1 MEKSGNYILFR
12 CPLFEEKHFLMCA
25 DIFMGWM
32 ETYNVQ
38 IEKLKK
44 LFRGLINKVIPL
56 VGSQNNF
63 KVTTDLLLSLK

>member
-1 MEKSGNYILFR
+1 
-12 CPLFEEKHFLMCA
+12 MCA

-44 LFRGLINKVIPL
+44 LLRGLINKVIPH

>member
-1 MEKSGNYILFR
+1 
-12 CPLFEEKHFLMCA
+12 
-25 DIFMGWM
+25 MGWM

-44 LFRGLINKVIPL
+44 LLRDLINKVIPH

-63 KVTTDLLLSLK
+63 KVTMDLLLSLK